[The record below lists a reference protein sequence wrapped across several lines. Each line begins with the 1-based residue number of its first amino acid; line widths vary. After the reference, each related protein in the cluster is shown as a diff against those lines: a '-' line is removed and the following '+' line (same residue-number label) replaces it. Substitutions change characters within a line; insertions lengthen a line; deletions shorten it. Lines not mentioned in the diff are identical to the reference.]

1 LSVVLGDGVSHPSWP
16 TSEKFTLAAT
26 NPVFLDADGDGKYTS
41 PRELALEKLRRAGI
55 STDHQWEAV
64 AEADDVIA
72 VQMLSLMR
80 EHWPEQEQ
88 KTLEARI
95 REAAAN
101 RPMLRDY
108 IEYPL
113 PPIKIRASQL
123 N

>member
-1 LSVVLGDGVSHPSWP
+1 MLDHALRFEDPEFSVGDV
-16 TSEKFTLAAT
+16 
-26 NPVFLDADGDGKYTS
+26 LDADGDAKYSS

-80 EHWPEQEQ
+80 EHWPEAEQE
-88 KTLEARI
+88 TLETRI
-95 REAAAN
+95 RETAAK
-101 RPMLRDY
+101 RPIFRDY

-113 PPIKIRASQL
+113 PPIKVSPSQL
-123 N
+123 KQ